1 MNSGL
6 PNFMTLKGK
15 NKADVVID
23 TPIDDPTQYNPNWRH
38 KIAELF
44 LADPK
49 LKLPTLYKDYQK
61 DEYIRKHAEFLK
73 AVKEDKV
80 TKEQDGYRFAYRWS
94 QQLKHSASR
103 FKIEP
108 LLLTPV
114 STDTIAKAMSGKAL
128 SKEPFEL
135 YERIFFN
142 IRDENWD
149 LNQSCHLRMHFA
161 LPEQAKV
168 TSETQI
174 PELWKVVGVQ
184 GGYMGLCRLWVWH
197 SAPGVEDFDSR
208 YLAQEAWRTAQA
220 TMLERIVKG
229 QMKDFDLINWAG
241 KFTESERLRNETNG
255 TDSGANKMAT
265 MLLDVLSHAAPK
277 VLEVSRTVDETAAIN
292 AKLEERR
299 KAVVLKPSELTDGS
313 EVGKISVQD
322 LIRQRVN

>member
-1 MNSGL
+1 MNI
-6 PNFMTLKGK
+6 KVK
-15 NKADVVID
+15 NKSDIIID
-23 TPIDDPTQYNPNWRH
+23 TPLDDPTQYSPRWRH
-38 KIAELF
+38 QIAEL
-44 LADPK
+44 LALDPK
-49 LKLPTLYKDYQK
+49 FKLPALYKEYHK
-61 DEYIRKHAEFLK
+61 DEYIRKQAEFLR
-73 AVKEDKV
+73 AVKDDKV
-80 TKEQDGYRFAYRWS
+80 TKDQDAYRYALRWAKQEKYS
-94 QQLKHSASR
+94 GSK

-114 STDTIAKAMSGKAL
+114 STDVIAKAMSGKAL
-128 SKEPFEL
+128 TKDPFEM
-135 YERIFFN
+135 YERLYFN
-142 IRDENWD
+142 IRDENWE
-149 LNQSCHLRMHFA
+149 LNQSCHLRMYFA

-168 TSETQI
+168 TQETQI

-255 TDSGANKMAT
+255 TDTGANKMAT
-265 MLLDVLSHAAPK
+265 MLLDVLSQAAPK
-277 VLEVSRTVDETAAIN
+277 VLEVSRTVDETAALN

-299 KAVVLKPSELTDGS
+299 KAVVLKPTELSDNLD
-313 EVGKISVQD
+313 VGKLSPQEFIKGR
-322 LIRQRVN
+322 IN

>member
-1 MNSGL
+1 MQI
-6 PNFMTLKGK
+6 KAK
-15 NKADVVID
+15 NKADVIID
-23 TPIDDPTQYNPNWRH
+23 TPLDDPTQYSPRWRH
-38 KIAELF
+38 QIAELF
-44 LADPK
+44 VADSK
-49 LKLPTLYKDYQK
+49 FKLPNFYKEYQK
-61 DEYIRKHAEFLK
+61 DEYIRKQAEYLK

-80 TKEQDGYRFAYRWS
+80 TKEQDAYRYAHRWS
-94 QQLKHSASR
+94 LQKTHSNSKY
-103 FKIEP
+103 KIEP

-114 STDTIAKAMSGKAL
+114 STTTIAKAMSGKAL
-128 SKEPFEL
+128 SKDPFEM
-135 YERIFFN
+135 YERLYFN

-149 LNQSCHLRMHFA
+149 LNSSCHLRMYFA
-161 LPEQAKV
+161 LPNEAKV
-168 TSETQI
+168 TRDTDI

-197 SAPGVEDFDSR
+197 SAPDVEDFDSR

-255 TDSGANKMAT
+255 TDTGANKMAT
-265 MLLDVLSHAAPK
+265 MLLDVLSHAAPEVLK
-277 VLEVSRTVDETAAIN
+277 VSKTVDELAAIN

-299 KAVVLKPSELTDGS
+299 KAVVLKPSELATGD
-313 EVGKISVQD
+313 EIGKISVQD

>member
-1 MNSGL
+1 MQI
-6 PNFMTLKGK
+6 KAK
-15 NKADVVID
+15 NKADVIID
-23 TPIDDPTQYNPNWRH
+23 TPLDDPTQYCPKWRH
-38 KIAELF
+38 QIAEL
-44 LADPK
+44 LAADPK
-49 LKLPTLYKDYQK
+49 FKLPSFYKEYHK
-61 DEYIRKHAEFLK
+61 DEYIRKQVEFLR
-73 AVKEDKV
+73 ALKEDKV
-80 TKEQDGYRFAYRWS
+80 TKEQDPYRYAHRWS
-94 QQLKHSASR
+94 MQQKHSGSK

-114 STDTIAKAMSGKAL
+114 STTTIAKAMSGKAL
-128 SKEPFEL
+128 TKEPFEM
-135 YERIFFN
+135 YERLYFN

-149 LNQSCHLRMHFA
+149 LNSSCHLRMYFA
-161 LPEQAKV
+161 LPNEAKV
-168 TSETQI
+168 SKETEI

-197 SAPGVEDFDSR
+197 SAPDVEDFDSR

-255 TDSGANKMAT
+255 SDTGANKMAT
-265 MLLDVLSHAAPK
+265 MLLDVLSQAAPEVLK
-277 VLEVSRTVDETAAIN
+277 VSKTVDEMAAIN

-299 KAVVLKPSELTDGS
+299 KAVVLKPSELATGD
-313 EVGKISVQD
+313 EIGKISVQD

>member
-1 MNSGL
+1 MNI
-6 PNFMTLKGK
+6 KVK
-15 NKADVVID
+15 NKADIIID
-23 TPIDDPTQYNPNWRH
+23 TPLDDPTQFSPRWRH
-38 KIAELF
+38 QIAEL
-44 LADPK
+44 LATDPK
-49 LKLPTLYKDYQK
+49 FKLPNLYKEYHK
-61 DEYIRKHAEFLK
+61 DEYIRKQTEYLRDFK
-73 AVKEDKV
+73 ADKV
-80 TKEQDGYRFAYRWS
+80 TKGQDGYRYAHRWS
-94 QQLKHSASR
+94 LQEKHSSSK

-114 STDTIAKAMSGKAL
+114 SPDTIAKAMSGKAL
-128 SKEPFEL
+128 SKDPFEL
-135 YERIFFN
+135 YERIYFN
-142 IRDENWD
+142 SRDENWD
-149 LNQSCHLRMHFA
+149 LNPSCHLRMYFA
-161 LPEQAKV
+161 LPEEAKV
-168 TSETQI
+168 SKDTQI

-255 TDSGANKMAT
+255 TDTGANQMAT
-265 MLLDVLSHAAPK
+265 MLLDVLSRAAPK
-277 VLEVSRTVDETAAIN
+277 ILEVTKTVDEMEAIN

-299 KAVVLKPSELTDGS
+299 KAVVLKPSELS
-313 EVGKISVQD
+313 NNEEVGKISVHD